1 MVTSSKRLPCVPSS
15 SKRLLCACQH
25 QKALNCVCQHLE
37 SVFVCAPGM
46 NLPEHPEVGYGDVPV
61 LFYRWCHRS
70 PERFGDWPWKP
81 GLTPGLFMGHAA
93 DSFGLAPLQGGWEQ
107 ERTFLRRWH
116 LLIFAGLWEEGSL
129 ETGNSFSQGLER
141 GRCQRQAGISLK
153 SHFISNI
160 HANFWHLP
168 WRQGRVYFEMKT
180 GV

>member
-1 MVTSSKRLPCVPSS
+1 MVTSSKRLLCV
-15 SKRLLCACQH
+15 R
-25 QKALNCVCQHLE
+25 QHLE
-37 SVFVCAPGM
+37 IVFVCAPD
-46 NLPEHPEVGYGDVPV
+46 NLLEHSEVGCGDVTV
-61 LFYRWCHRS
+61 VFYGWCHIG
-70 PERFGDWPWKP
+70 PERFDAWPWKWE
-81 GLTPGLFMGHAA
+81 LTPGLFTGHVGH
-93 DSFGLAPLQGGWEQ
+93 SLGLGQLQGGCKQ
-107 ERTFLRRWH
+107 EPTFLMRWH

-168 WRQGRVYFEMKT
+168 WQQCCVYFEMKT